1 MTTMVGEVRN
11 GRIVLDR
18 LLRELNGQRVTV
30 TIEPMPTPEQ
40 RRTASDAL
48 DAAMRRGLPVPIGAY
63 PTRQALHSE
72 REERYV
78 PGVR

>member
-11 GRIVLDR
+11 GRIVLAR

-40 RRTASDAL
+40 RRTVSDAL
-48 DAAMRRGLPVPIGAY
+48 EAAMQRGLPMPVGAY
-63 PTRQALHSE
+63 STRQAIYSA
-72 REERYV
+72 REERYA